1 MTAIPTA
8 PLASVAEFA
17 EPTDAN
23 AVDCSTM
30 RNATVDRSVADGAT
44 ASSSGFVAAV
54 RDFFHGTET
63 PYRLALVRICL
74 AFAIL
79 FPTAYRW
86 YYSREIFS
94 TDGSGI
100 SLWSIYGYPCPWLE
114 PNGTAAVAIHS
125 VVILALVTT
134 CLGWCTRLSLVL
146 AATGYTYL
154 NMLDILSTLNKS
166 SAIASHF
173 LILLCFTQCGSV
185 WSIDSWLARRRL
197 LRQGVSPDQLP
208 APPLGA
214 RWPRRL
220 IQLVLAMVYFSAA
233 VTKLQVRGYFTGEH
247 LQTWMLSTIHTPNFL
262 GGSLALHPA
271 MLVVGAYFTVI
282 WELLFL
288 FIVWKP
294 MLRSFV
300 LALGAFFHLMT
311 CLTLGLF
318 IFPMICV
325 SAYPAFATDGQI
337 EWFGRKA
344 TDLRDWIANRLGPS
358 LRGLAASFGE
368 ALPTVNPAWSRGI
381 FAAALVTTGVSG
393 VALEY
398 KLDRFGLH
406 RPEGPYQLPELPMEE
421 AAQLLAPDRRI
432 ANEDKVLNFDIGSVF
447 VGGCLLDRRTT
458 FRQGETVRAQCGLIP
473 PHENMWIQCNL
484 HDSENR
490 VVETNGLFLSCE
502 MLRALFYYSLGDCIA
517 PGKYSLV
524 LKIADEEIMRRPIT
538 VLPRHGT
545 AACVAN

>member
-8 PLASVAEFA
+8 PLAPVAEFA
-17 EPTDAN
+17 EPTDAS

-30 RNATVDRSVADGAT
+30 RNATVDRSVAESAT
-44 ASSSGFVAAV
+44 ASNSGFVAAV

-220 IQLVLAMVYFSAA
+220 IQLVLATVYFSAA

-271 MLVVGAYFTVI
+271 ILVVGAYFTAI
-282 WELLFL
+282 WELLFQ
-288 FIVWKP
+288 FIVWNP
-294 MLRSFV
+294 MLRTFV

-311 CLTLGLF
+311 CLTLGGESTR
-318 IFPMICV
+318 PGATPV
-325 SAYPAFATDGQI
+325 S
-337 EWFGRKA
+337 
-344 TDLRDWIANRLGPS
+344 
-358 LRGLAASFGE
+358 
-368 ALPTVNPAWSRGI
+368 
-381 FAAALVTTGVSG
+381 
-393 VALEY
+393 
-398 KLDRFGLH
+398 
-406 RPEGPYQLPELPMEE
+406 
-421 AAQLLAPDRRI
+421 
-432 ANEDKVLNFDIGSVF
+432 
-447 VGGCLLDRRTT
+447 
-458 FRQGETVRAQCGLIP
+458 
-473 PHENMWIQCNL
+473 
-484 HDSENR
+484 
-490 VVETNGLFLSCE
+490 
-502 MLRALFYYSLGDCIA
+502 
-517 PGKYSLV
+517 
-524 LKIADEEIMRRPIT
+524 ADEEIRRVVPVIAEVARRTPVPISIDT
-538 VLPRHGT
+538 TKADVARRALDAGAAIVNDISGQRFDPEMAPVCAAAQAGVVCMHMQGTPQTMQYDPRYADVVGEISAYLAERLAALSERGIERERVVLDPGIGFG
-545 AACVAN
+545 